1 MPSPLPEVDPPQRWR
16 TVDDSA
22 VTTVIDVHEG
32 DQHVVG

>member
-1 MPSPLPEVDPPQRWR
+1 MPSPLPEVDPPRRSR

-22 VTTVIDVHEG
+22 VTLIDVNED

>member
-22 VTTVIDVHEG
+22 ATLIDVDED